1 METIK
6 HSTLHGQCLNPTA
19 PHSHRHTHTRGG
31 RRGTL
36 TQMQS
41 KSKQTSEVTV
51 DVRRRPAA
59 ARTTTT
65 NIMRIPDGIIE
76 SFAVIV
82 IVSDLAGP

>member
-1 METIK
+1 
-6 HSTLHGQCLNPTA
+6 
-19 PHSHRHTHTRGG
+19 
-31 RRGTL
+31 
-36 TQMQS
+36 MQS

-76 SFAVIV
+76 SFALIV